1 MSVSNETAGS
11 ARSSAGKS
19 FLKALLNGWS
29 WLFLAL
35 ILVFFEVY
43 ARHAVGTTFIF
54 RLYNIQSIG
63 VASAQILLLALG
75 LTLVVVAGHIDLS
88 IGFTTGLAAV
98 AMALAIRALDPVM
111 GGLAA
116 LFIGIAL
123 GLVGALIVGLVNGW
137 LVASLNVPSFIGT
150 LGTYGVARGA
160 ALIIAGGATVSIRS
174 EEARFLGNGD
184 VFGIEVPI
192 IIAIVLI
199 IGCHY
204 LLSHTR
210 FGVHTYAIGANRAS
224 AERAGI
230 NVKRHLVILF
240 VISALTAGVGGLI
253 YTGRFSAGAANAGE
267 PILLYA
273 VAAVF
278 IGGASLTG
286 GQGTVIGTV
295 IGAIII
301 AVIQFGLVFSGLPPY
316 WQFVAVGLVIIVAV
330 LVDQSRDKLTGH
342 LS

>member
-1 MSVSNETAGS
+1 MAPVASVSEG
-11 ARSSAGKS
+11 ARRPGGRW
-19 FLKALLNGWS
+19 LKPVLGAWS
-29 WLFLAL
+29 WLFLAI
-35 ILVFFEVY
+35 ILVFFEIY
-43 ARHAVGTTFIF
+43 ARQTAGTTFLL
-54 RLYNIQSIG
+54 RAYNLQSIG
-63 VASAQILLLALG
+63 IAAAQILLLALG

-88 IGFTTGLAAV
+88 IGFTTGLSAV
-98 AMALAIRALDPVM
+98 AMALAIRELDPVI

-116 LFIGIAL
+116 LLAGLLAGLAAAL
-123 GLVGALIVGLVNGW
+123 LVGLVNGW
-137 LVASLNVPSFIGT
+137 LVASLDVPSFIGT

-184 VFGIEVPI
+184 IGGVAIPI
-192 IIAIVLI
+192 LVAGALAL
-199 IGCHY
+199 GCHY
-204 LLSHTR
+204 LLAHTR

-230 NVKRHLVILF
+230 DVRRHLVILF
-240 VISALTAGVGGLI
+240 VVSALTAAVGGLI

-286 GQGTVIGTV
+286 GQGTVMGTV

-330 LVDQSRDKLTGH
+330 LVDQSRDRLTAGR
-342 LS
+342 